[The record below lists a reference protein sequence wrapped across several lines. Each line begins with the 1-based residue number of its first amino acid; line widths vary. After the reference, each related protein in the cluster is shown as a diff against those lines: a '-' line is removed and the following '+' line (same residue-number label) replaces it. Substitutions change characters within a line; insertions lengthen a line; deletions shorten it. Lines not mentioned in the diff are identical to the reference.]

1 MIYQIVDAHCDT
13 VGLIEQAS
21 CGYDFCSRNNFGH
34 LDLPRLREGGVKLQF
49 FAFYIREEYAK
60 EGALSYCLRLVDNF
74 YETLSRCNSD
84 LQLIGSAAEL
94 EQVMAGPKVG
104 ALLSI
109 EGGEALEG
117 ELSALRMLFRLGV
130 RALGLT
136 WNHPNQLAVGVGQG
150 VKGEGLSEFGKQVVK
165 EMNRLRMVV
174 DLAHV
179 NEQGFNDAISM
190 SDAPV
195 IVSHAN
201 TRALCDHPR
210 NLSDEQLR
218 VLSSNGGV
226 VGLTF
231 YPDFIAPADATL
243 DKLVDHFIHAAEIAG
258 VDHIGLGSDF
268 DGIDKVIGGLEDVTG
283 LPRLVEALC
292 KRGFSAEEVDKIT
305 SKNFIR
311 VLKDILPS

>member
-1 MIYQIVDAHCDT
+1 MIYKIVDAHCDT

-21 CGYDFCSRNNFGH
+21 SGYNFCSRNETGH
-34 LDLPRLREGGVKLQF
+34 IDLPRLREGGVNLQF
-49 FAFYIREEYAK
+49 FALYIREEYAK
-60 EGALSYCLRLVDNF
+60 EGALSYCLRLVDSF
-74 YETLSRCNSD
+74 YETLSRCNSEM
-84 LQLIGSAAEL
+84 QLITSAAEL
-94 EQVMAGPKVG
+94 EQIMAGPKVG

-117 ELSALRMLFRLGV
+117 ELSALRVLFRLGV

-150 VKGEGLSEFGKQVVK
+150 VKGEGLTEFGKRVVR

-174 DLAHV
+174 DLAHI
-179 NEQGFNDAISM
+179 NEQGFNDAIGI

-201 TRALCDHPR
+201 THALHDHPR
-210 NLSDEQLR
+210 NLSDDQLKTLGR
-218 VLSSNGGV
+218 NGGV
-226 VGLTF
+226 VGLNF

-243 DKLVDHFIHAAEIAG
+243 DKLVDHFIHAAEVAG

-268 DGIDKVIGGLEDVTG
+268 DGIDKVIEGLEDVTG
-283 LPRLVEALC
+283 LPRLVEALS
-292 KRGFSAEEVDKIT
+292 KRGFSVEEIDKIT

-311 VLKDILPS
+311 VLKKILPA

>member
-1 MIYQIVDAHCDT
+1 
-13 VGLIEQAS
+13 
-21 CGYDFCSRNNFGH
+21 
-34 LDLPRLREGGVKLQF
+34 
-49 FAFYIREEYAK
+49 
-60 EGALSYCLRLVDNF
+60 
-74 YETLSRCNSD
+74 
-84 LQLIGSAAEL
+84 
-94 EQVMAGPKVG
+94 
-104 ALLSI
+104 
-109 EGGEALEG
+109 
-117 ELSALRMLFRLGV
+117 MLFRLGV

-150 VKGEGLSEFGKQVVK
+150 VKGEGLSEFGKRVVR
-165 EMNRLRMVV
+165 EMNRLHMVV
-174 DLAHV
+174 DLAHI
-179 NEQGFNDAISM
+179 NEQGFNDAINM
-190 SDAPV
+190 SDVPV

-201 TRALCDHPR
+201 TRALHDHPR

-243 DKLVDHFIHAAEIAG
+243 DKLVDHFIHAAEVAG

-292 KRGFSAEEVDKIT
+292 KRGFSVEEVDKIT